1 MANTLVLLQYC
12 EVQANTTCISTESC
26 LKLLY
31 LCWHN
36 ISLLRWC
43 CPSYSWITPQLIS
56 RGRFAFPSKMET
68 TVLAL
73 LRGSR
78 TVTLSY
84 EGLSYWLGIS
94 LVGQPT
100 TMRFRS
106 LLGLMSF
113 NTSCMLAF
121 TQTSAYCKYGLG
133 CPLNT

>member
-1 MANTLVLLQYC
+1 MLLQYC
-12 EVQANTTCISTESC
+12 EVQANTTYISTESC

-56 RGRFAFPSKMET
+56 RGHFAFPSKMET

-100 TMRFRS
+100 TMGFKY
-106 LLGLMSF
+106 LLELMSF

-121 TQTSAYCKYGLG
+121 TQTSAYCKYGLS
-133 CPLNT
+133 CHLNT